1 MASLIQLAEVL
12 PHWYEAR
19 FSFHR
24 PTIDKVKAIPGAK
37 WNPTKKC
44 WVIPEHAIPA
54 LDLMGLRH
62 NIIARRTRQPVV
74 PLPDLM
80 SKLRPYQ
87 QDGVKRLLSNTGYF
101 LAFAPRVGKTP
112 TATVAGASLL
122 AAGAVRTL
130 VVLYPN
136 SVRGEWERQ
145 FPAFSSGLP
154 LHAISGT
161 GTFDFTKV
169 ANQPYLVLGLHYELL
184 RADAK
189 NDDGSFVQVKVLDS
203 LKDLLVARGPFA
215 VIADEAH
222 GIRNR
227 KSPRAKLFMELGSGA
242 AYRWVLSG
250 TPLRNYPRDMWP
262 MWNFIHADSMSSY
275 SKFTTRYAD
284 GHMGNHGWL
293 DKGTSNEDELR
304 ARLASVSYKL
314 SRQDVANWLPK
325 ADRRVILCDMTQDR
339 MKVYKAQEAA
349 LGDKALKAMQDSN
362 SVQATAALRQL
373 ADLTSLSKLDK
384 LIERVRYHL
393 DRGVK
398 VLVFANYHETLNKAW
413 DALEKQHNFK
423 ADPMPQ
429 PVFVAGG
436 WMMAD
441 KRKKEVER
449 WKATPGPGVLLVNTI
464 SSGVGID
471 LADAEVAIGLEA
483 TWVPADFIQMES
495 RIEDVHLGKRKT
507 PPLYEYL
514 LVRGTVDEDMVAKLI
529 NKLAAAEA
537 IVGGDDQSRGVTKM
551 LRESGVV
558 DRNVLELA
566 SEDPEVV
573 ASALDSLRN
582 RLLGLDG
589 AAENDVSDNDQP
601 DLDAYDDEDE
611 FGDVDED

>member
-1 MASLIQLAEVL
+1 
-12 PHWYEAR
+12 
-19 FSFHR
+19 
-24 PTIDKVKAIPGAK
+24 
-37 WNPTKKC
+37 
-44 WVIPEHAIPA
+44 
-54 LDLMGLRH
+54 
-62 NIIARRTRQPVV
+62 
-74 PLPDLM
+74 
-80 SKLRPYQ
+80 
-87 QDGVKRLLSNTGYF
+87 
-101 LAFAPRVGKTP
+101 
-112 TATVAGASLL
+112 
-122 AAGAVRTL
+122 
-130 VVLYPN
+130 
-136 SVRGEWERQ
+136 
-145 FPAFSSGLP
+145 
-154 LHAISGT
+154 
-161 GTFDFTKV
+161 
-169 ANQPYLVLGLHYELL
+169 
-184 RADAK
+184 
-189 NDDGSFVQVKVLDS
+189 
-203 LKDLLVARGPFA
+203 
-215 VIADEAH
+215 
-222 GIRNR
+222 
-227 KSPRAKLFMELGSGA
+227 
-242 AYRWVLSG
+242 
-250 TPLRNYPRDMWP
+250 
-262 MWNFIHADSMSSY
+262 
-275 SKFTTRYAD
+275 
-284 GHMGNHGWL
+284 
-293 DKGTSNEDELR
+293 
-304 ARLASVSYKL
+304 
-314 SRQDVANWLPK
+314 
-325 ADRRVILCDMTQDR
+325 
-339 MKVYKAQEAA
+339 
-349 LGDKALKAMQDSN
+349 
-362 SVQATAALRQL
+362 L

-413 DALEKQHNFK
+413 DALEKQHKFK

-582 RLLGLDG
+582 RLLGLDNV
-589 AAENDVSDNDQP
+589 AEDDVSDNDQP

-611 FGDVDED
+611 FDDVDED

>member
-1 MASLIQLAEVL
+1 MSALISLAEVT

-24 PTIDKVKAIPGAK
+24 PTIDRLKAIPGAK

-54 LDLMGLRH
+54 LNLAGLKST
-62 NIIARRTRQPVV
+62 IIARRTRVPVT

-80 SKLRPYQ
+80 ARLRPYQ
-87 QDGVKRLLSNTGYF
+87 QDGVKRLLAHSGYF

-112 TATVAGASLL
+112 TASVAGASLL
-122 AAGAVRTL
+122 ASGAVRTL

-136 SVRGEWERQ
+136 SVRAEWERQ
-145 FPAFSSGLP
+145 FPAFTAGLP
-154 LHAISGT
+154 LHAIAGT
-161 GTFDFTKV
+161 GTFDFSAV
-169 ANQPYLVLGLHYELL
+169 ANKPYLVLGLHYELL
-184 RADAK
+184 RADSK

-203 LKDLLVARGPFA
+203 LKALLAARGPYA

-227 KSPRAKLFMELGSGA
+227 KSPRAKLFMELGANA

-262 MWNFIHADSMSSY
+262 MWQFIQADSMSSY

-284 GHMGNHGWL
+284 GHMGQHGWL
-293 DKGTSNEDELR
+293 DKGMTNEDELR
-304 ARLASVSYKL
+304 ARLEAVSYKL

-325 ADRRVILCDMTQDR
+325 ADRRVILCDMTQER

-349 LGDKALKAMQDSN
+349 LGPQALKAMQDSN
-362 SVQATAALRQL
+362 SVKATGALRQL

-384 LIERVRYHL
+384 LVERVRYHL

-413 DALEKQHNFK
+413 DALDKQKSLK

-429 PVFVAGG
+429 PIFVAGG

-449 WKATPGPGVLLVNTI
+449 WKATPGAGVLLVNTI

-471 LADAEVAIGLEA
+471 LADAEVAIGMEA

-529 NKLAAAEA
+529 TKLAAAEA
-537 IVGGDDQSRGVTKM
+537 VVGGDDQSRGVTTM

-582 RLLGLDG
+582 RLLGLTDE
-589 AAENDVSDNDQP
+589 AVDDTSDND
-601 DLDAYDDEDE
+601 DSYLDTEDDEDE
-611 FGDVDED
+611 RDEIDD

>member
-1 MASLIQLAEVL
+1 MSVLINLAEVDY
-12 PHWYEAR
+12 HWYEAR

-24 PTIDKVKAIPGAK
+24 ATIDRVKALPGAK
-37 WNPTKKC
+37 WDVVRKA
-44 WVIPEHAIPA
+44 WRIPEHAIPA
-54 LDLMGLRH
+54 LSLAGLRY
-62 NIIARRTRQPVV
+62 NVIARKPFTPVS
-74 PLPDLM
+74 PLPGPFA
-80 SKLRPYQ
+80 KLRPYQ
-87 QDGVKRLLSNTGYF
+87 QEGVKRLLSNRGYF

-122 AAGAVRTL
+122 AAGAIRTL
-130 VVLYPN
+130 LVLYPN
-136 SVRGEWERQ
+136 SVKAEWERQ
-145 FPAFSSGLP
+145 FPMFSEGLP
-154 LHAISGT
+154 LTAISGT
-161 GTFDFTKV
+161 GQFDFSPV

-184 RADAK
+184 RAESK
-189 NDDGSFVQVKVLDS
+189 GEDGSFASVKVIEQ
-203 LKDLLVARGPFA
+203 LKALVNARGPFA

-227 KSPRAKLFMELGSGA
+227 KSPRAKLFMGLGEAA

-262 MWNFIHADSMSSY
+262 MWNFIQANGMSSY

-284 GHMGNHGWL
+284 GHMGNYGWV
-293 DKGTSNEDELR
+293 DKGSTNEDELR
-304 ARLASVSYKL
+304 LRLEAVSFKL

-325 ADRRVILCDMTQDR
+325 ADRRVILCDMSKER
-339 MKVYKAQEAA
+339 LKVYKAQEAA
-349 LGDKALKAMQDSN
+349 LGPQALKAMQDSN
-362 SVQATAALRQL
+362 SIQATAALRQL

-384 LIERVRYHL
+384 LVERVRYHL

-398 VLVFANYHETLNKAW
+398 VLVFANYHDTLNKAW
-413 DALEKQHNFK
+413 DRLDKEKTLK

-429 PVFVAGG
+429 PIFVAGG

-441 KRKKEVER
+441 KRKKEVDR
-449 WKATPGPGVLLVNTI
+449 WKACPGAAVLLVNTI

-483 TWVPADFIQMES
+483 TWVPADFLQMES

-529 NKLAAAEA
+529 LKLANVEA
-537 IVGGDDQSRGVTKM
+537 IAGGDNQSRAVTEM

-558 DRNVLELA
+558 DRNMLELT
-566 SEDPEVV
+566 SEDPTVV

-582 RLLGLDG
+582 RLAGVDP
-589 AAENDVSDNDQP
+589 EPYETSDND
-601 DLDAYDDEDE
+601 DRFDSDDED
-611 FGDVDED
+611 DELDEGEDD